1 MEMAISKEEAKA
13 YDRGIYATFLG
24 AFLVLFQIGIYFV
37 YIPWNAERLQIT
49 EAEIGIG
56 LFAFGLLNL
65 IGNQTSGRLIV
76 PRIGTKNS
84 IVIGLLGIA
93 YCPLILNLAPSYQWF
108 LIAFMPFGFFV
119 GLFSPSSQS
128 QISMIESKTS
138 RVLTPLYH
146 AAFSF
151 GSLVGAFSAFFTIRY
166 VDSPILIFSITGT
179 ALIVGALLINKFG
192 LDKSFENLEKTP
204 KFKLPKNSILVFGI
218 LMMLNYATM
227 GIILDWSALWLT
239 KDLLV
244 PLYLGG
250 AIIFAFNI
258 GEISARLIASKMI
271 KKALY
276 SHFARF
282 WMDSIQEVRVGNDG
296 RDTNKLRLYK
306 TFKGSFHSEPYI
318 NLVQNRNQRSSLSRL
333 RISAHHLGIEV
344 GRWSG
349 IPANRRYCN
358 YCQYSGTS
366 TVSVDDEIHFL
377 SDCPTFLL
385 LPVIG
390 TRRPIF
396 IFSSDTANV
405 KNN

>member
-1 MEMAISKEEAKA
+1 MEKTISLEQSNAFDK
-13 YDRGIYATFLG
+13 GVYATLLG

-65 IGNQTSGRLIV
+65 IGNQISGRLIV
-76 PRIGTKNS
+76 PKIGTKNS

-93 YCPLILNLAPSYQWF
+93 YCPLFLILAPSYYWF
-108 LIAFMPFGFFV
+108 LIASMPLGFFV

-151 GSLVGAFSAFFTIRY
+151 GSLAGAFSAFFTIRY
-166 VDSPILIFSITGT
+166 VDSPILIFSITGSV
-179 ALIVGALLINKFG
+179 LILGALLINKIG
-192 LDKSFENLEKTP
+192 LDKSFEDLEKTP
-204 KFKLPKNSILVFGI
+204 KFKLPKNTILILGI

-258 GEISARLIASKMI
+258 GEILARLMASKMI
-271 KKALY
+271 NKY
-276 SHFARF
+276 SEQLVGGYL
-282 WMDSIQEVRVGNDG
+282 SIASGLILFVSIMSSNFYIIVIGVLLFGFGTANFIAVIYRQAIRITD
-296 RDTNKLRLYK
+296 
-306 TFKGSFHSEPYI
+306 EPI
-318 NLVQNRNQRSSLSRL
+318 NLTVANLVT
-333 RISAHHLGIEV
+333 LGFSGFIFGPALV
-344 GRWSG
+344 GYL
-349 IPANRRYCN
+349 A
-358 YCQYSGTS
+358 
-366 TVSVDDEIHFL
+366 EFL
-377 SDCPTFLL
+377 SLTFNMYLL
-385 LPVIG
+385 SVVWGLNGVALLIMM
-390 TRRPIF
+390 RRLG
-396 IFSSDTANV
+396 
-405 KNN
+405 

>member
-1 MEMAISKEEAKA
+1 MEQAISKEETKA

-49 EAEIGIG
+49 EAEIGLG

-65 IGNQTSGRLIV
+65 IGNQVSGRIIV
-76 PRIGTKNS
+76 PKIGTKNS

-93 YCPLILNLAPSYQWF
+93 YCPLLLILAPSYHWF

-166 VDSPILIFSITGT
+166 IESPVLIFSITGT
-179 ALIVGALLINKFG
+179 MLILGAFLINKFG
-192 LDKSFENLEKTP
+192 LDKSYENLEKTP
-204 KFKLPKNSILVFGI
+204 KFKLPKNSILAFGI

-271 KKALY
+271 KKAGEKVVGGYL
-276 SHFARF
+276 
-282 WMDSIQEVRVGNDG
+282 SIAAGLVMFSSILTSNFYIIVFGMLLFGFGTANFIAIIFRLAIRVTD
-296 RDTNKLRLYK
+296 
-306 TFKGSFHSEPYI
+306 EPI
-318 NLVQNRNQRSSLSRL
+318 NLTVANL
-333 RISAHHLGIEV
+333 ITLGF
-344 GRWSG
+344 SG
-349 IPANRRYCN
+349 
-358 YCQYSGTS
+358 
-366 TVSVDDEIHFL
+366 
-377 SDCPTFLL
+377 
-385 LPVIG
+385 
-390 TRRPIF
+390 F
-396 IFSSDTANV
+396 IFGPALVGYLAEYLSLTFNMYLLSVVWGLNGVALIIMMKRINS
-405 KNN
+405 NA

>member
-1 MEMAISKEEAKA
+1 MEKKISLEQSNAFNK
-13 YDRGIYATFLG
+13 GVYATLLG

-65 IGNQTSGRLIV
+65 IGNQISGRLIV
-76 PRIGTKNS
+76 PKIGTKNS

-93 YCPLILNLAPSYQWF
+93 YCPLFLILAPSYYWF
-108 LIAFMPFGFFV
+108 LIASMPLGFFV

-151 GSLVGAFSAFFTIRY
+151 GSLAGAFSAFFTIKY
-166 VDSPILIFSITGT
+166 IDSPILIFSITGT
-179 ALIVGALLINKFG
+179 VLILGALLINKIG
-192 LDKSFENLEKTP
+192 LDKSFEDLEKTP
-204 KFKLPKNSILVFGI
+204 KFKLPKNTILILGI

-258 GEISARLIASKMI
+258 GEILARLMASKMI
-271 KKALY
+271 NKY
-276 SHFARF
+276 SEQLVGGYL
-282 WMDSIQEVRVGNDG
+282 SIASGLILFVSIMSSNFYIIVIGVLLFGFGTANFIAVIYRQAIRITD
-296 RDTNKLRLYK
+296 
-306 TFKGSFHSEPYI
+306 EPI
-318 NLVQNRNQRSSLSRL
+318 NLTVANLVT
-333 RISAHHLGIEV
+333 LGFSGFIFGPALV
-344 GRWSG
+344 GYL
-349 IPANRRYCN
+349 A
-358 YCQYSGTS
+358 
-366 TVSVDDEIHFL
+366 EFL
-377 SDCPTFLL
+377 SLTFNMYLL
-385 LPVIG
+385 SVVWGLNGVALLIMM
-390 TRRPIF
+390 RRLGY
-396 IFSSDTANV
+396 
-405 KNN
+405 K

>member
-1 MEMAISKEEAKA
+1 METAISKEETQA

-76 PRIGTKNS
+76 PKIGTKNS

-93 YCPLILNLAPSYQWF
+93 YCPLLLILAPSYYWF

-151 GSLVGAFSAFFTIRY
+151 GSLAGAFSAFFTIRY
-166 VDSPILIFSITGT
+166 IDSPVLIFSVTGT
-179 ALIVGALLINKFG
+179 VLILGALLVNKIG

-204 KFKLPKNSILVFGI
+204 KFKLPKNSILIFGI

-250 AIIFAFNI
+250 TIIFAFNI
-258 GEISARLIASKMI
+258 GEIVSRLMASKMI
-271 KKALY
+271 KKSSEKLVGGYLSIVAGLVL
-276 SHFARF
+276 FA
-282 WMDSIQEVRVGNDG
+282 SILTSNFYIIAFGMLLFGFGTANFIAIIF
-296 RDTNKLRLYK
+296 RLAIRI
-306 TFKGSFHSEPYI
+306 TDEPI
-318 NLVQNRNQRSSLSRL
+318 NLTVANL
-333 RISAHHLGIEV
+333 ITLGFSGFIFGPALV
-344 GRWSG
+344 GYL
-349 IPANRRYCN
+349 A
-358 YCQYSGTS
+358 
-366 TVSVDDEIHFL
+366 EFL
-377 SDCPTFLL
+377 SLTFNMYLL
-385 LPVIG
+385 CVVWGLNGVALLVMM
-390 TRRPIF
+390 RRLGY
-396 IFSSDTANV
+396 
-405 KNN
+405 K